1 MTGGGFMMK
10 RISGCTGVMLA
21 ALVLVACS
29 GGKESQPAARSAS
42 DAGTAS
48 GTVAFKY
55 WGSEQQSVM
64 EAIANGFNAKNP
76 AIKATAIYEPSDQYW
91 TKLIASIAA
100 GNPTADVAWIN
111 PTYAAQMMSNNQLA
125 SVSELYDSGKVD
137 KSKFTAA
144 AIGSY
149 TWTDGQIYAVPKDF
163 QTVCLIYNKGIFD
176 EVGIPYPTDD
186 WTWDDL
192 LNACQAIVKTDAQGQ
207 ITRYGYVHN
216 YSVMSSWFVYCYAN
230 GGDLFNP
237 EGNSGNYCNTPQ
249 NVEAFQWAQDMV
261 FKYKV
266 SPPADVTSEI
276 NVDNLFINEMVAMTA
291 YVPAQLENYTQAL
304 GDKVA
309 VAQFPY
315 KTKKATITNCLG
327 YAIAVGTKNLAAAKE
342 FMVYLGSREGQEPQ
356 AQLII
361 PAYQGIVSSMEEKFN
376 DMNFRA
382 YIDSGVFAVPTPVE
396 RHVGNAARVALE
408 TQINYI
414 MFGEK
419 NAPQA
424 LADAEEE
431 IRKLVATAEAERK

>member
-1 MTGGGFMMK
+1 MK
-10 RISGCTGVMLA
+10 GISGCTAVMLMV
-21 ALVLVACS
+21 LVLAACG
-29 GGKESQPAARSAS
+29 GGKESRPAARSVSGAAS
-42 DAGTAS
+42 AS
-48 GTVAFKY
+48 GAVAFKY
-55 WGSEQQSVM
+55 WGSEQQDVM
-64 EAIANGFNAKNP
+64 ETIARGFNAKNP
-76 AIKATAIYEPSDQYW
+76 AITVTAIYEPSDQYW

-100 GNPTADVAWIN
+100 NNPTADVAWVN

-125 SVSELYDSGKVD
+125 SVSDLYNDGKVD

-149 TWTDGQIYAVPKDF
+149 TWTDGEIYAVPKDF

-176 EVGIPYPTDD
+176 EVGISYPTDD

-192 LNACQAIVKTDAQGQ
+192 LEACQAIVKTDARGQ

-216 YSVMSSWFVYCYAN
+216 FSVMSSWFVYCYAN
-230 GGDLFNP
+230 GGELFNP
-237 EGNSGNYCNTPQ
+237 EGNGGNYCNIPQ

-266 SPPADVTSEI
+266 SPPADVTAEI
-276 NVDNLFINEMVAMTA
+276 NVDNLFINEMAAMTA

-315 KTKKATITNCLG
+315 KIKKATITNCLG
-327 YAIAVGTKNLAAAKE
+327 YAIASGTKNLAAAKE
-342 FMVYLGSREGQEPQ
+342 FMTYLGSEEGQAPQ

-361 PAYQGIVSSMEEKFN
+361 PAYQGIVSRMEEKFK

-382 YIDSGVFAVPTPVE
+382 YIDSGAFAVPTPVE

-419 NAPQA
+419 NAAQA
-424 LADAEEE
+424 LADAEAD
-431 IRKLVATAEAERK
+431 IRKLVATAEAERR